1 MKHEPNYAER
11 IAAVRAMDMLA
22 RSVNDETDIEQ
33 WLIYGVADGDI
44 DENTKDEELM
54 SYVEDDK
61 VFADLMAT
69 FLSVMHKANKD
80 GGLYIDTVVSS

>member
-1 MKHEPNYAER
+1 MKREPNYPER

-33 WLIYGVADGDI
+33 WLMDGVADGDI
-44 DENTKDEELM
+44 DENTTDEELM

-69 FLSVMHKANKD
+69 FLSVMHYANKD
-80 GGLYIDTVVSS
+80 GGLYIGGVVSS